1 MTSSTGASTAP
12 RQRVTLQAVGRD
24 HAIVIPPGPSG
35 VPAWLGAGSWDF
47 VCGRCTALLCAGV
60 VSARA
65 FPSLVFRCACGA
77 LNHSS

>member
-1 MTSSTGASTAP
+1 
-12 RQRVTLQAVGRD
+12 
-24 HAIVIPPGPSG
+24 VIAPGPSG

-47 VCGRCTALLCAGV
+47 VCGRCTALLCGGV

-77 LNHSS
+77 LNRSS